1 MCPPI
6 LVPIGAALSGS
17 AAAAAGTA
25 AAASQAMLGFTALS
39 TIATTGLTIRG
50 QQQAAKAQAQAQANA
65 TEAERQRYLNEVSS
79 MRMQEQQENIAAAQ
93 RIQVASKKAE
103 EARATA
109 RVSAGEAGV
118 AGISVDALIND
129 LSREE
134 ADYRFSVT
142 QQQEFT
148 NVNRELQLRDAGLS
162 SNLNLLRINRPIS
175 QPDYAGAVV
184 RGISTGVGLASG
196 AQDMGFFQ
204 PKTQTTP
211 YTYNPSAFNTGMNF

>member
-1 MCPPI
+1 
-6 LVPIGAALSGS
+6 
-17 AAAAAGTA
+17 
-25 AAASQAMLGFTALS
+25 
-39 TIATTGLTIRG
+39 
-50 QQQAAKAQAQAQANA
+50 
-65 TEAERQRYLNEVSS
+65 
-79 MRMQEQQENIAAAQ
+79 MQEQQENIAAAQ

-103 EARATA
+103 EARASA
-109 RVSAGEAGV
+109 RVSASEAGV

-134 ADYRFSVT
+134 AEYRFSVT

-184 RGISTGVGLASG
+184 RGVSTGVGLASG